1 MSSLLNFIKH
11 LRKKSYQFSTISE
24 NRRYRTLLHSFFF
37 FKASIILPPKPDKD
51 FTRKENCSSVSI
63 MNIDAKILNK
73 ILVSQIQQYIK
84 RIICHDQVGFILGI

>member
-24 NRRYRTLLHSFFF
+24 NRSIQNPSSFIFF